1 MRTLSLQRSC
11 VSLSVKNL
19 LFNYTWV
26 RVKDNLKIQCQSS
39 SYANI
44 IKIICWRYQL
54 PSSLTTVTKKP
65 RTNSNYIRL
74 NQSASLKRTWL
85 EFIVCFFWSD
95 WLLMLKLPW
104 LLHCIYYLSFNVGV
118 CRSSCNWEKSLRH
131 VAMVAKFLDFNK
143 PWSCK
148 FWKEKKYLTCMTF
161 LHDCTQEQKSS
172 PESSPNF
179 SSIVRQLKL
188 PSLSRKVVE
197 IQKFCFHG
205 NVALP
210 FSFNFSWYD
219 CNIQEKLETM
229 VMQNF
234 GGIQGALWSM
244 WKWWMGQNVV
254 NLICRLFVVRLH
266 LFNSYSRINSS
277 VTKGNKFPEKVTLN
291 IMLIILLVIKT

>member
-1 MRTLSLQRSC
+1 
-11 VSLSVKNL
+11 
-19 LFNYTWV
+19 
-26 RVKDNLKIQCQSS
+26 
-39 SYANI
+39 
-44 IKIICWRYQL
+44 
-54 PSSLTTVTKKP
+54 
-65 RTNSNYIRL
+65 
-74 NQSASLKRTWL
+74 
-85 EFIVCFFWSD
+85 
-95 WLLMLKLPW
+95 
-104 LLHCIYYLSFNVGV
+104 
-118 CRSSCNWEKSLRH
+118 
-131 VAMVAKFLDFNK
+131 MVAISGSQQTLVTQIWREKTKRNDTYDF
-143 PWSCK
+143 SVHCST
-148 FWKEKKYLTCMTF
+148 L
-161 LHDCTQEQKSS
+161 EQNGSS
-172 PESSPNF
+172 HF
-179 SSIVRQLKL
+179 FSIVRQCKW

-205 NVALP
+205 NVTLP

-219 CNIQEKLETM
+219 CNTQEKLETM

>member
-1 MRTLSLQRSC
+1 
-11 VSLSVKNL
+11 
-19 LFNYTWV
+19 
-26 RVKDNLKIQCQSS
+26 
-39 SYANI
+39 
-44 IKIICWRYQL
+44 
-54 PSSLTTVTKKP
+54 
-65 RTNSNYIRL
+65 
-74 NQSASLKRTWL
+74 
-85 EFIVCFFWSD
+85 
-95 WLLMLKLPW
+95 MLKLPW
-104 LLHCIYYLSFNVGV
+104 LLHCIYYLSFNVSV

-172 PESSPNF
+172 PNF

-205 NVALP
+205 NVTLP

-219 CNIQEKLETM
+219 CNTQEKLETM

>member
-1 MRTLSLQRSC
+1 MLVC
-11 VSLSVKNL
+11 
-19 LFNYTWV
+19 
-26 RVKDNLKIQCQSS
+26 
-39 SYANI
+39 AG
-44 IKIICWRYQL
+44 L
-54 PSSLTTVTKKP
+54 PA
-65 RTNSNYIRL
+65 I
-74 NQSASLKRTWL
+74 
-85 EFIVCFFWSD
+85 
-95 WLLMLKLPW
+95 
-104 LLHCIYYLSFNVGV
+104 
-118 CRSSCNWEKSLRH
+118 EKSLRH

-148 FWKEKKYLTCMTF
+148 FWKEKKILDMYDF
-161 LHDCTQEQKSS
+161 PAWLHSGT
-172 PESSPNF
+172 
-179 SSIVRQLKL
+179 IRQLKL
-188 PSLSRKVVE
+188 PSLSRKVIE

-205 NVALP
+205 NVTLP

-219 CNIQEKLETM
+219 CNTQEKLETM

-277 VTKGNKFPEKVTLN
+277 VTNGNKFLEKVTLN